1 MCRKVKTKS
10 VCATCNDRIG
20 ENTNTQWCRDA
31 RRRGT
36 LGRCTSGLRR
46 AEEEFRGEE
55 CKKCCAAR
63 ESFMDQLQ
71 MSDFAAKGLGWRR
84 TAGGGGGDGG
94 GRGRV
99 MDNDDDDG
107 DSDDYGSPYTW

>member
-55 CKKCCAAR
+55 CQKCCAAR

-84 TAGGGGGDGG
+84 TAGGGEGG

-99 MDNDDDDG
+99 MDNDEEG

>member
-20 ENTNTQWCRDA
+20 ERINTQWCRDA

-36 LGRCTSGLRR
+36 LGRCTSGLRG

-55 CKKCCAAR
+55 CQKCSAAR
-63 ESFMDQLQ
+63 EAFIDKLE
-71 MSDFAAKGLGWRR
+71 MSECAQKGLGWRTVR
-84 TAGGGGGDGG
+84 GG
-94 GRGRV
+94 GRGR
-99 MDNDDDDG
+99 MTETLDDDNDEDLG
-107 DSDDYGSPYTW
+107 CPYTW

>member
-55 CKKCCAAR
+55 CK
-63 ESFMDQLQ
+63 

-84 TAGGGGGDGG
+84 TGGGGSGG

-99 MDNDDDDG
+99 MDNDNDG